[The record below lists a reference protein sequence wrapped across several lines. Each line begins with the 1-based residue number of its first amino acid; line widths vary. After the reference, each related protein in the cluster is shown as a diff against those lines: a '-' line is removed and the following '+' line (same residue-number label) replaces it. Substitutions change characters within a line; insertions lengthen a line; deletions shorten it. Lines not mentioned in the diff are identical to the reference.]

1 MLEKGISHHSIA
13 SHQLSHSLY
22 ADRFNHHIEDSLVS
36 LPRSSGEPWTW
47 NKKAVLSQR
56 LPRDAPYLYN
66 KKIPK

>member
-1 MLEKGISHHSIA
+1 MEACDWLVGQNTLVTSVTSLSCKSTILEII
-13 SHQLSHSLY
+13 
-22 ADRFNHHIEDSLVS
+22 V
-36 LPRSSGEPWTW
+36 